1 MPHLNSYESF
11 KRKKRKNKN
20 KHIEIKNDFVI
31 EKSSNYGVVIEV
43 RYNDAFVLYQDKV
56 ILAKLKNEINYPCN
70 KVIYPGDKILI
81 KNENNNYIITN
92 LIKRKNILSRMVK
105 DGSKLN
111 DNSFTNKIIAC
122 NIDFAVI
129 VASFKEPMFHPRFVD
144 RYIMILENSKIPYII
159 VLNKSDLKTKKEE
172 ELLKTYKDIGIKVI
186 ETSTY
191 DKTGISEL
199 KEMLKE
205 KQAIFVGNSG
215 VGKSSLTS
223 LITGN
228 DNVKINSVGGKTK
241 RGRHTTTKST
251 YYMWNHNSSII
262 DTPGIRSLNL
272 SQLKKEEI
280 KYYFSEF
287 KDLNDKCKYKDCI
300 HFKEPI
306 NKCAV
311 KKSVLNGIINIHRYE
326 SYLRILS
333 DTTGDDYKDVLKEVK
348 NNQKI

>member
-287 KDLNDKCKYKDCI
+287 KDLNNKCKYKDCI

-306 NKCAV
+306 NECAV
-311 KKSVLNGIINIHRYE
+311 KNSVLNGTINIDRYE
-326 SYLRILS
+326 SYLRILG
-333 DTTGDDYKDVLKEVK
+333 DITGDDYIDILKEVK
-348 NNQKI
+348 K